1 MRNLSTSYG
10 LRCLCFLCFVVSVLS
25 LSEERLMAQAAV
37 VTDPGSYAM
46 DRLLDANRIAEFEQT
61 FESSMNMLESMNELV
76 KESGIS
82 NKNWEWLTKGG
93 EYFQK
98 AQSWKRFAQEE
109 VNMIRTYTNSVKNLK
124 YLTSGGYIDP
134 AYAARLITNLSN
146 QATRAIKTVKYVS
159 NFYTTANSSMSA
171 TEKLKEIDRYAD
183 SIGYYRRG
191 MNMLMTN
198 TYQKLMERAEVDGAM
213 AALRN
218 AELKKADKDR
228 LTTGINT
235 IFTTGT
241 ATIGELT
248 ENRTP
253 QWWAN
258 DIRTKY
264 YTNSMINQEK
274 EDVKAAVGQDLTRPR
289 TILYRVVEVIIAVLA
304 LLYTAVNLLKVT
316 KGEGQSKDA
325 LLKVFLGL
333 LFGAAAL
340 AILEAFFGSSSIF

>member
-1 MRNLSTSYG
+1 
-10 LRCLCFLCFVVSVLS
+10 
-25 LSEERLMAQAAV
+25 MAQAAV

-82 NKNWEWLTKGG
+82 NENWKWLTEGG
-93 EYFQK
+93 KYFQK

-134 AYAARLITNLSN
+134 AYAARLITDLSN
-146 QATRAIKTVKYVS
+146 KATRGIKTVKYVT

-171 TEKLKEIDRYAD
+171 TDKLKEIDRYAD

-191 MNMLMTN
+191 MNMLMTK
-198 TYQKLMERAEVDGAM
+198 TYKNLMERAELDGIM
-213 AALRN
+213 AARK
-218 AELKKADKDR
+218 AELMKADKDR
-228 LTTGINT
+228 LTTGINA
-235 IFTTGT
+235 IFTPGT
-241 ATIGELT
+241 ATIGELA

-289 TILYRVVEVIIAVLA
+289 TILYRVVEAIIAVLA

-340 AILEAFFGSSSIF
+340 AILESFFGSSSIF